1 MGGSVVK
8 NPIRAIRERRH
19 ARHLAAIRANIPCSD
34 ETLNRMAENARRVWA
49 SLPTAAQ
56 YVGAWTTANR
66 AAPSALNLRVRKAME
81 ETPDAH

>member
-49 SLPTAAQ
+49 SLPT
-56 YVGAWTTANR
+56 TANR